1 MMIINIASIPVT
13 ASLWSWIAKSPPKPM
28 WSLSLDIIT
37 VIKSHLQLSWTAT
50 TAISKCHGCRLSS
63 LLDLPVT
70 GAGIKLQGFGYM
82 FVCFSLSAMFPFQ
95 LLELM
100 AILLPQQFLW
110 SSNFFVTRFYLW
122 WLLLVRLWILRLC
135 CIGLFFVISNVKR
148 SDFYWPLRCGAVL
161 STVSFAKV
169 AAMLEFISIPMT
181 IN

>member
-13 ASLWSWIAKSPPKPM
+13 AFLWSWIAKSPPKPM

-82 FVCFSLSAMFPFQ
+82 FVCLIVSLS
-95 LLELM
+95 
-100 AILLPQQFLW
+100 
-110 SSNFFVTRFYLW
+110 
-122 WLLLVRLWILRLC
+122 RLC
-135 CIGLFFVISNVKR
+135 FHFSCLSWWPFCCHNNFYGHLIFLSLASICGGCCSSGCGSWGCVVCFLLFQMLRDLTSSGHCAVGLSC
-148 SDFYWPLRCGAVL
+148 PLSVL
-161 STVSFAKV
+161 PKWR
-169 AAMLEFISIPMT
+169 LC
-181 IN
+181 

>member
-70 GAGIKLQGFGYM
+70 GAGLSYRGLDICL
-82 FVCFSLSAMFPFQ
+82 FVSLSAMFPFQ

-135 CIGLFFVISNVKR
+135 CMFLFFVISNVKR
-148 SDFYWPLRCGAVL
+148 SDF
-161 STVSFAKV
+161 
-169 AAMLEFISIPMT
+169 
-181 IN
+181 

>member
-1 MMIINIASIPVT
+1 MMIINIASIPAT

-82 FVCFSLSAMFPFQ
+82 FVCLFLSLGYVSISVAWVDGHFAATTISM
-95 LLELM
+95 
-100 AILLPQQFLW
+100 
-110 SSNFFVTRFYLW
+110 
-122 WLLLVRLWILRLC
+122 
-135 CIGLFFVISNVKR
+135 VISFFCHSLLFVVAAAR
-148 SDFYWPLRCGAVL
+148 QAVDLEAVL
-161 STVSFAKV
+161 YVFCYFKC
-169 AAMLEFISIPMT
+169 
-181 IN
+181 